1 MSSRFWEKEQTKDT
15 TGVLEVLGQIVSAY
29 VAQHKVEPAELTS
42 LIQQT
47 FTTLKNLQNATGN
60 RGALHPAVDIASSVT
75 ESHLICLED
84 GKKLKMLKRHLRTS
98 YKMTPEEYRAKW
110 GLPPDYPMV
119 AAGYAAKRSS
129 LAKFN
134 GLGRAS
140 KAREAAAA
148 QQSAA

>member
-1 MSSRFWEKEQTKDT
+1 MTTRFWEKEQPKEAPI
-15 TGVLEVLGQIVSAY
+15 VMEVLGQIISSYVS
-29 VAQHKVEPAELTS
+29 QHKVEPSELMP

-47 FTTLKNLQNATGN
+47 FTTLKNLQNSTGN
-60 RGALHPAVDIASSVT
+60 RGALHPAVDIDSSIT
-75 ESHLICLED
+75 DSYLICLED

-110 GLPPDYPMV
+110 GLAPDYPMV
-119 AAGYAAKRSS
+119 ASGYAAKRSN

-140 KAREAAAA
+140 KAREAAT